1 MDKIIIDGNVIDL
14 DDDIAS
20 KAIHNLENA
29 PDGDVLVAASY
40 QGRVLVRWI
49 TKDASSNLVPKP
61 PSARRVKV
69 SKKTCPWLF
78 IELENQFEQVASK
91 NSQELVAMYDEFV
104 EELEQRGKNPE
115 SYRRWFSKFKR
126 RWVKTAISQGG
137 SRENVKHAV
146 VYP

>member
-14 DDDIAS
+14 EERFAS
-20 KAIHNLENA
+20 KAIENLENA
-29 PDGDVLVAASY
+29 PDGEILVAASY

-49 TKDASSNLVPKP
+49 AQDASYNLVPRA
-61 PSARRVKV
+61 PSPKRVKAT
-69 SKKTCPWLF
+69 KKTCPWLF
-78 IELENQFEQVASK
+78 VELENQFEQVACK
-91 NSQELVAMYDEFV
+91 NADELVAMYDSFV

-126 RWVKTAISQGG
+126 RWVKSVISEGRIG
-137 SRENVKHAV
+137 DNVKDVV

>member
-14 DDDIAS
+14 DDNIAS
-20 KAIHNLENA
+20 KAIDNLENA

-49 TKDASSNLVPKP
+49 TKEASSSLVPRPAPLK
-61 PSARRVKV
+61 RVKAT
-69 SKKTCPWLF
+69 KKTCPWLF
-78 IELENQFEQVASK
+78 VELENQFEQVACK
-91 NSQELVAMYDEFV
+91 NSEELVAMYDAFV

-126 RWVKTAISQGG
+126 RWVKTAISRG
-137 SRENVKHAV
+137 SSCENTKHAV